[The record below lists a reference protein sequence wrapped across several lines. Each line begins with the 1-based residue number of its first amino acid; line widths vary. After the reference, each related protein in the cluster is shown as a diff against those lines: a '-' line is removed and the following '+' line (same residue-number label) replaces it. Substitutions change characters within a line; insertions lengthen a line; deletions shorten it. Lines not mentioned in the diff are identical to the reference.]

1 MRLTTRVRLY
11 FSHLCEHEFEHPFQD
26 CLNRLCFC
34 GNDIET
40 SHYILYCPTDRNERI
55 NLLDKTKTID
65 FSISE
70 LNEVMTGILLFGGNS
85 LSASSNTL
93 ILNSTSDYIKSTKRF
108 DDSILITGNNE
119 KAQFSSSISFL
130 FFYFWND
137 LVYFSLHVLV

>member
-1 MRLTTRVRLY
+1 M
-11 FSHLCEHEFEHPFQD
+11 
-26 CLNRLCFC
+26 
-34 GNDIET
+34 
-40 SHYILYCPTDRNERI
+40 

-93 ILNSTSDYIKSTKRF
+93 ILNSTFDYIKSTERF

-130 FFYFWND
+130 FFYF
-137 LVYFSLHVLV
+137 

>member
-1 MRLTTRVRLY
+1 M
-11 FSHLCEHEFEHPFQD
+11 
-26 CLNRLCFC
+26 
-34 GNDIET
+34 
-40 SHYILYCPTDRNERI
+40 

-93 ILNSTSDYIKSTKRF
+93 ILNSTFDYIKSTKRF

-130 FFYFWND
+130 FFYF
-137 LVYFSLHVLV
+137 

>member
-40 SHYILYCPTDRNERI
+40 STHYILDCPTYRNERMT
-55 NLLDKTKTID
+55 LLNKTKTID
-65 FSISE
+65 FSILE
-70 LNEVMTGILLFGGNS
+70 LNEVMTRILLFGGNS
-85 LSASSNTL
+85 LSASSNTRF
-93 ILNSTSDYIKSTKRF
+93 LNSTVDYFISTKRF

-130 FFYFWND
+130 FFYF
-137 LVYFSLHVLV
+137 

>member
-1 MRLTTRVRLY
+1 M
-11 FSHLCEHEFEHPFQD
+11 
-26 CLNRLCFC
+26 
-34 GNDIET
+34 
-40 SHYILYCPTDRNERI
+40 

-93 ILNSTSDYIKSTKRF
+93 ILNSTFDYIKSTKRF

-119 KAQFSSSISFL
+119 KAQFSSSMSFL
-130 FFYFWND
+130 FFYF
-137 LVYFSLHVLV
+137 